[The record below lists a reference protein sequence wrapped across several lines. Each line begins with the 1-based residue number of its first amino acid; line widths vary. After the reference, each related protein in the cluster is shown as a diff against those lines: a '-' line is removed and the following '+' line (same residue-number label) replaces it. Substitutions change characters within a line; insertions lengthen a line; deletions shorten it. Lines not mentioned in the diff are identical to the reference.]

1 MLRKGPY
8 TVIAPQPGNA
18 AINVVG
24 DTYLATAFWQCV
36 SRIGRW
42 SYGARHGII

>member
-8 TVIAPQPGNA
+8 TVITPQPGSA

-24 DTYLATAFWQCV
+24 DTYLSTASWQCV